1 MYGDAGNAEWLSRR
15 SLHTQPD
22 LVVQRTRFRSGFLTM
37 ALRSWHL
44 TTSLTLPC
52 GTDEIFP
59 FFADASNLGRITP
72 PELRFVIQTPMPVAM
87 HRGAVID
94 YTIGVWGL
102 PMRWRTLISTW
113 EPPYRFVDE
122 QLKGPYA
129 EWVHEHRC
137 TAVPGGTRI
146 DDHVRFR
153 LPFGPLGDLAAPM
166 ILPMLRRIFTHRQ
179 ETVARLL
186 APEGVGVSMVR
197 VVISRVAPD
206 RSRVQSVAAGRVW

>member
-1 MYGDAGNAEWLSRR
+1 
-15 SLHTQPD
+15 
-22 LVVQRTRFRSGFLTM
+22 M
-37 ALRSWHL
+37 AFRSWHL
-44 TTSLTLPC
+44 TTSLTLPR

-72 PELRFVIQTPMPVAM
+72 PELRFVIRTPMPVAM
-87 HRGAVID
+87 QRGTLID
-94 YTIGVWGL
+94 YTISSWGV
-102 PMRWRTLISTW
+102 PMRWRTLISAW
-113 EPPYRFVDE
+113 APPYRFVDE
-122 QLKGPYA
+122 QVKGPYA

-153 LPFGPLGDLAAPM
+153 LPFAPLGDVVAPV

-179 ETVARLL
+179 QTVARLL
-186 APEGVGVSMVR
+186 ASGSIGVIIAP

-206 RSRVQSVAAGRVW
+206 SGRIQSVVGGRIW